1 MPKYQFRDG
10 TPYDGPYFIMPDGRV
25 LSGATY
31 TRDSKRLLEIED
43 GGERSGKLYEAST
56 EEAPVQPRKTR
67 GKGRK
72 AGSVVS
78 KKSANASFCLQK
90 SRRRL

>member
-10 TPYDGPYFIMPDGRV
+10 TPYEGPYFIMQDGRV

-31 TRDSKRLLEIED
+31 TTDTQRLVEIED
-43 GGERSGKLYEAST
+43 GSERSGELHEASV

-78 KKSANASFCLQK
+78 KKSAKASP
-90 SRRRL
+90 SV

>member
-10 TPYDGPYFIMPDGRV
+10 TPYDGPTITMPDGRV

-31 TRDSKRLLEIED
+31 TRNSQRLVEVSD
-43 GGERSGKLYEAST
+43 GGERSGELHEASPEKT
-56 EEAPVQPRKTR
+56 PVQQSKTR

-72 AGSVVS
+72 SGSVVR
-78 KKSANASFCLQK
+78 KKSAKTSPAV
-90 SRRRL
+90 

>member
-10 TPYDGPYFIMPDGRV
+10 TPYDGPYFIMQDGRV

-31 TRDSKRLLEIED
+31 TRDSQRLVEIED
-43 GGERSGKLYEAST
+43 GSERGGKLHET
-56 EEAPVQPRKTR
+56 NIEEAPVQPRKAR
-67 GKGRK
+67 GKGRE

-78 KKSANASFCLQK
+78 KKSAKASPAV
-90 SRRRL
+90 

>member
-1 MPKYQFRDG
+1 MTKYQFRDG
-10 TPYDGPYFIMPDGRV
+10 TPYDGPYFIMQDGRV

-31 TRDSKRLLEIED
+31 TRDSKRLVEMED
-43 GGERSGKLYEAST
+43 GGQRSGELHEASV
-56 EEAPVQPRKTR
+56 EKAPVPASKSR

-78 KKSANASFCLQK
+78 KKSAKASP
-90 SRRRL
+90 SV

>member
-10 TPYDGPYFIMPDGRV
+10 TPYDGPTFTMPDGRV

-31 TRDSKRLLEIED
+31 TRDSQRLVEIED
-43 GGERSGKLYEAST
+43 GGERSGELHETSLKKKT
-56 EEAPVQPRKTR
+56 VQQSKGR

-72 AGSVVS
+72 TGPVVS
-78 KKSANASFCLQK
+78 KKSAKTSSAL
-90 SRRRL
+90 

>member
-10 TPYDGPYFIMPDGRV
+10 TAYDGPYFIMPDGRV

-31 TRDSKRLLEIED
+31 TRDSQRLVEIED
-43 GGERSGKLYEAST
+43 GSKRSGELHEASV
-56 EEAPVQPRKTR
+56 EEASVQPRKTR

-78 KKSANASFCLQK
+78 KKSAKASPTV
-90 SRRRL
+90 

>member
-25 LSGATY
+25 LSGASY
-31 TRDSKRLLEIED
+31 TRDSQRLGEIED
-43 GGERSGKLYEAST
+43 GSERSGELHKASV

-78 KKSANASFCLQK
+78 KKSAKASP
-90 SRRRL
+90 SV

>member
-10 TPYDGPYFIMPDGRV
+10 TAYDGPYFIMPDGRV

-31 TRDSKRLLEIED
+31 TRDSQRLVEIED
-43 GGERSGKLYEAST
+43 GSERSGELHEAGSKEAS
-56 EEAPVQPRKTR
+56 VQPRKTR

-78 KKSANASFCLQK
+78 KKSAKASPAL
-90 SRRRL
+90 

>member
-31 TRDSKRLLEIED
+31 TGDSKRLLEIED
-43 GGERSGKLYEAST
+43 GGERSGKLHET
-56 EEAPVQPRKTR
+56 DIKEAPVQQSKAR
-67 GKGRK
+67 GKRRK

-78 KKSANASFCLQK
+78 KKSAKASSAL
-90 SRRRL
+90 

>member
-10 TPYDGPYFIMPDGRV
+10 TPYDGPTFTMPDGRV

-31 TRDSKRLLEIED
+31 TRDSQRLVEIED
-43 GGERSGKLYEAST
+43 GGERGRELHKASPEKKT
-56 EEAPVQPRKTR
+56 VQQSKGR

-78 KKSANASFCLQK
+78 KKSAKTSPAL
-90 SRRRL
+90 

>member
-10 TPYDGPYFIMPDGRV
+10 TPYDGPYFIMQDGRV

-31 TRDSKRLLEIED
+31 TRDSKRLVEMED
-43 GGERSGKLYEAST
+43 GGERSRELHEASV

-72 AGSVVS
+72 AGSVVR
-78 KKSANASFCLQK
+78 KKSAKAS
-90 SRRRL
+90 SSV

>member
-1 MPKYQFRDG
+1 VPKYQFRDG
-10 TPYDGPYFIMPDGRV
+10 TPYDGPYFIMQDGRV

-31 TRDSKRLLEIED
+31 TRDSKRLVEMED
-43 GGERSGKLYEAST
+43 GGERSRELHEASV

-72 AGSVVS
+72 PRSVVS
-78 KKSANASFCLQK
+78 KKSAKASPAV
-90 SRRRL
+90 

>member
-10 TPYDGPYFIMPDGRV
+10 TPYDGPYFIMQDGRV

-31 TRDSKRLLEIED
+31 TRDSKRLVEMED
-43 GGERSGKLYEAST
+43 GGQRSGELHEAQT
-56 EEAPVQPRKTR
+56 EEKPVQPRKAR

-72 AGSVVS
+72 SGSVVS
-78 KKSANASFCLQK
+78 KKSAKASPAV
-90 SRRRL
+90 

>member
-1 MPKYQFRDG
+1 VPKYQFRDG
-10 TPYDGPYFIMPDGRV
+10 TPYDGPYFIMQDGRV

-31 TRDSKRLLEIED
+31 TRDSKRLVEMED
-43 GGERSGKLYEAST
+43 GGQRSGELHEASV

-72 AGSVVS
+72 PRSVVS
-78 KKSANASFCLQK
+78 KKSTKASPAV
-90 SRRRL
+90 